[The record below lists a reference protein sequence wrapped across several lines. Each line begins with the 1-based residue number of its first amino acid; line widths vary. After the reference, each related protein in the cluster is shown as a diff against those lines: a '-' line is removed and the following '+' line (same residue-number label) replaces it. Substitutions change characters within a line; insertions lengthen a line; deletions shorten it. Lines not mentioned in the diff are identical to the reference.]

1 MEYLKMKSQGRI
13 VVSKKKS
20 KSSKIEKA
28 SIHPSTP
35 KPPNKKKGK
44 MYFGMDVQDAI
55 VRYNA
60 LDPIENQAER
70 NRIYETEIHYAFD
83 KLCENI
89 INTFKFTY
97 FDDVYED
104 VKVEVVS
111 FLVMNIHKYD
121 HTKGSKA
128 FSYFSVVAK
137 NYLILHNNTN
147 YKKYCTHTG
156 VDALNNKPTP
166 VGKEEYFSE
175 FTDEMVQYFDNNIS
189 NLFRNKQDIEVAFA
203 IVELMKKRNE
213 IENFNKKALYIL
225 IREMTNIE
233 TSYITKVVNVFK
245 KEYRHLAN
253 QFEKNGIIDEKR
265 NPFF

>member
-1 MEYLKMKSQGRI
+1 MSNQTSQSIQKDSLKPPKI
-13 VVSKKKS
+13 VKKRKKKS
-20 KSSKIEKA
+20 KI
-28 SIHPSTP
+28 
-35 KPPNKKKGK
+35 
-44 MYFGMDVQDAI
+44 YFGTPVQECI

-60 LDPIENQAER
+60 LDPDENRFER
-70 NRIYETEIHYAFD
+70 NKIYQEEIHYAFD

-156 VDALNNKPTP
+156 IDALNFKTTST
-166 VGKEEYFSE
+166 GKEDYFSE
-175 FTDEMVQYFDNNIS
+175 FTDEMVQYFDNNIP
-189 NLFRNKQDIEVAFA
+189 NLFRNKRDIEVAFA
-203 IVELMKKRNE
+203 IVELMRRRHE

-245 KEYRHLAN
+245 REYKYLAN
-253 QFEKNGIIDEKR
+253 QFERNGIIGNKR

>member
-1 MEYLKMKSQGRI
+1 VPEKKNKKLKP
-13 VVSKKKS
+13 
-20 KSSKIEKA
+20 EKA
-28 SIHPSTP
+28 STHLSTP
-35 KPPNKKKGK
+35 KLPKKKKGK
-44 MYFGMDVQDAI
+44 VYFGLDVQDAI

-60 LDPIENQAER
+60 LDPTENQSER
-70 NRIYETEIHYAFD
+70 NRIYEGEIHYAFD

-137 NYLILHNNTN
+137 NYLILHNNAN

-156 VDALNNKPTP
+156 TDILNSKTTSA
-166 VGKEEYFSE
+166 GKEDYFSE
-175 FTDEMVQYFDNNIS
+175 FTDGMVHYFDNNIP
-189 NLFRNKQDIEVAFA
+189 NLFRNKRDIEVAYA
-203 IVELMKKRNE
+203 IVELMRRRHE

-245 KEYRHLAN
+245 REYKHLAN
-253 QFEKNGIIDEKR
+253 QFEKNGIIEEKR